1 MAIQWITVIING
13 LLTGIVAWLL
23 KKLTSAL
30 DESSRKLTE
39 EKEQQEAERKV
50 MHGVLLA
57 VLKNSLYDQ
66 CFKAIKHGKVTIK
79 QKENIDSLYEQYHTL
94 GGNHNGDIL
103 YQRVDRLE
111 IVPDETDNIEKVS

>member
-1 MAIQWITVIING
+1 MMQWVIIIING

-23 KKLTSAL
+23 KKLTTAI
-30 DESSRKLTE
+30 DDNTRKASE
-39 EKEQQEAERKV
+39 EKAQQEEERKI

-66 CFKAIKHGKVTIK
+66 CFKAIKHGKVTLK
-79 QKENIDSLYEQYHTL
+79 QKENIDSLYLQYHTL

-103 YQRVDRLE
+103 YDRVDRLE
-111 IVPDETDNIEKVS
+111 LVPDETDEHIEKVS